1 MLIEA
6 LVIKASPTREHD
18 KLVTLY
24 SPELGKITAIA
35 KSALKHGSVQA
46 LQLDAGNHIRCELV
60 SGHGAP
66 IITGAQAIRCFS
78 SAKASPVLWAAS
90 QFFLQ
95 VVDVIVYDQQ
105 PDQEL
110 WACLMNTLSEFDG
123 GTRGVALAMMRR
135 RQDELLGVLG
145 YGRAS
150 GPSEAWNRPGRI
162 EMDDTYERIAQRHL
176 STLDLFYDLA
186 R

>member
-6 LVIKASPTREHD
+6 LVIKTSPTREHD

-60 SGHGAP
+60 SGHGMP

-78 SAKASPVLWAAS
+78 GAKSSPVLWAAA

-110 WACLMNTLSEFDG
+110 WTCLTDTLAEFD
-123 GTRGVALAMMRR
+123 RGEPAVLATMRR

-145 YGRAS
+145 YGRAE
-150 GPSEAWNRPGRI
+150 GPDADWSRSGRI
-162 EMDDTYERIAQRHL
+162 EMDDAYERIAQRRL
-176 STLDLFYDLA
+176 GTLDLFYDLV